1 MDIGLIAGL
10 LVGLGSIVGSFL
22 WEGGKVTAL
31 IQGPAMLIIF
41 GGTIATTLVG
51 MPLNQFLDAWRVFLK
66 VAFDHKETPQE
77 LIQELVM
84 ACEKARR
91 EGLLALQKDVN
102 NLKMPFA
109 QKYMKMFI
117 NGTEP
122 ELIAEMSGIE
132 LEHMRERHAAGTAVF
147 NKMGGYS
154 PTMGV
159 IGTVMGL
166 ISTFSH
172 AGGNPAEL
180 VHSIAGAFI
189 ATFWGVLLANIIFL
203 PVGDKLKNKHQQEVL
218 LHAITLE
225 GITCI
230 QAGYAPRIVRTRL
243 LAMLAHRDQGLAENT
258 SKDKPAAPHKAKA
271 AAPEKEKVAA

>member
-1 MDIGLIAGL
+1 MDIGLLAGL
-10 LVGLGSIVGSFL
+10 ALGLGSIVGSFL

-41 GGTIATTLVG
+41 GGTAATTLVG
-51 MPLNQFLDAWRVFLK
+51 MPFKQFLDAWRVLLK
-66 VAFDHKETPQE
+66 VAFDHKETPSD

-102 NLKMPFA
+102 KLKMPFA

-122 ELIAEMSGIE
+122 ELIAEMSSIE
-132 LEHMRERHAAGTAVF
+132 LEHMRERHSAGTNVF

-225 GITCI
+225 GIACI

-243 LAMLAHRDQGLAENT
+243 MAMLANREQGLAENSAAKRT
-258 SKDKPAAPHKAKA
+258 PAGA
-271 AAPEKEKVAA
+271 AQEKEKVTA

>member
-10 LVGLGSIVGSFL
+10 LVGVGSIVGSFI
-22 WEGGKVTAL
+22 WEGGKIASL
-31 IQGPAMLIIF
+31 INGPAILVIF
-41 GGTIATTLVG
+41 GGTLATTLIG
-51 MPLNQFLDAWRVFLK
+51 LPLKQFLDAWRVFMK
-66 VAFDHKETPQE
+66 VAFSHKESPME

-102 NLKMPFA
+102 KLKMPFA

-122 ELIAEMSGIE
+122 ELIAEMSEIE
-132 LEHMRERHAAGTAVF
+132 LEHMRERHSAGTAVF
-147 NKMGGYS
+147 NKMGGYA

-172 AGGNPAEL
+172 ASGDPAKL
-180 VHSIAGAFI
+180 IKAIAGAFI
-189 ATFWGVLLANIIFL
+189 ATFWGVMLANVIFL
-203 PVGDKLKNKHQQEVL
+203 PIGDKLKNKHQEEVL
-218 LHAITLE
+218 LHAIILE
-225 GITCI
+225 GISCI
-230 QAGYAPRIVRTRL
+230 QAGYAPRIVRSRL
-243 LAMLAHRDQGLAENT
+243 MAMLAHRDQGLAEAT
-258 SKDKPAAPHKAKA
+258 GKQARGPAPAAP
-271 AAPEKEKVAA
+271 AAPKKEAVAA